1 MSQSDFLALPTTYS
15 RHSREDQRTTLKT
28 RVESRAQGAIG
39 LGFHWLENWR
49 EIFSQTP
56 VAFATAW
63 LLSTVI

>member
-1 MSQSDFLALPTTYS
+1 MSQSDFLAITHNLL
-15 RHSREDQRTTLKT
+15 RHEREDQLTTLKT
-28 RVESRAQGAIG
+28 WVKSRAQCATG

-49 EIFSQTP
+49 EIFSRTP